1 MGIKERKERQKD
13 AIRTRILDAARELF
27 AKEGYDAV
35 SMRKIADAIEYSP
48 TAIYQYFADKRELMD
63 ELVRAD
69 FTSFGEGFQ
78 FLLQIKDPVERI
90 RAAGHAYIQFA
101 TTHPNHFRLMFMT
114 PNSSPD
120 HMTPEDV
127 AQRGRVDED
136 GYEVLTSAV
145 AEAVAAGR
153 FRPEYG
159 GDSELLT
166 QTFWAAV
173 HGVASLY
180 VAMHGDPCIA
190 WAPFERRCQV
200 MVDGIIRGLVNDDDS
215 AREGSRS

>member
-13 AIRTRILDAARELF
+13 ALRARILDAARELF
-27 AKEGYDAV
+27 AKEGYEAV

-48 TAIYQYFADKRELMD
+48 TAIYQYFADKSELMD

-69 FTSFGEGFQ
+69 FAALGEGFQ
-78 FLLQIKDPVERI
+78 FLLEIEDPVERI
-90 RAAGHAYIQFA
+90 RAAGHAYIRFA

-114 PNSSPD
+114 PGACPNE
-120 HMTPEDV
+120 MTPEEV
-127 AQRGRVDED
+127 AGKGRVDED
-136 GYEVLTSAV
+136 GYAVLTSAV
-145 AEAVAAGR
+145 AEAAAAGR

-159 GDSELLT
+159 NDVELLS
-166 QTFWAAV
+166 QTFWSAV

-180 VAMHGDPCIA
+180 VAKHDDPCIA

-200 MVDGIIRGLVNDDDS
+200 MVDGILRGLLIDTDH
-215 AREGSRS
+215 ARDGGRS

>member
-13 AIRTRILDAARELF
+13 ALRTRILDAARELF

-48 TAIYQYFADKRELMD
+48 TAIYQYFVDKRELMD

-69 FTSFGEGFQ
+69 FASLGENFSV
-78 FLLQIKDPVERI
+78 LLSIEDPVERI

-101 TTHPNHFRLMFMT
+101 TNYPNHFRLMFMT
-114 PNSSPD
+114 PDTHPAD
-120 HMTPEDV
+120 MTPADI
-127 AQRGRVDED
+127 ADKGRADED
-136 GYEVLTSAV
+136 GYAILVNAV
-145 AEAVAAGR
+145 AEAAAAGR

-159 GDSELLT
+159 NDVELIS

-180 VAMHGDPCIA
+180 VAKHDDPCIA

-200 MVDGIIRGLVNDDDS
+200 MVDGIIRGLVNDNDP
-215 AREGSRS
+215 AREGGRS

>member
-13 AIRTRILDAARELF
+13 AIRTRILDAARDLF

-69 FTSFGEGFQ
+69 FTSLGEGFQ
-78 FLLQIKDPVERI
+78 LLLQVKDPVERI
-90 RAAGHAYIQFA
+90 RAAGHAYIRFA

-114 PNSSPD
+114 PNACPA
-120 HMTPEDV
+120 EDV
-127 AQRGRVDED
+127 AGKGRVDED

-145 AEAVAAGR
+145 AEAAAAGR
-153 FRPEYG
+153 FRAEYG
-159 GDSELLT
+159 NDVELIS

-180 VAMHGDPCIA
+180 VAKHDDPCIA

-200 MVDGIIRGLVNDDDS
+200 MVDGIIRGLVNDGDP
-215 AREGSRS
+215 AREGGRS